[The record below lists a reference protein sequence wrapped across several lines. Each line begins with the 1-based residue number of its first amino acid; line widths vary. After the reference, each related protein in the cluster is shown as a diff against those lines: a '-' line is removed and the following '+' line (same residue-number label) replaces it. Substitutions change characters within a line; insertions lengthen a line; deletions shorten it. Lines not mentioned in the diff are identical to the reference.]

1 MTTDDEGRP
10 RRAPGPAAGPTGG
23 PPTPDAPAPDA
34 TGTDATGTDATGAD
48 MTASGPYATAPCP
61 QASVPGPDMTAPGPH
76 TSAPGPDSTAPDA
89 VTCRALRYAFGETR
103 AVDGVDLSVRPGEVF
118 GLLGPNGAG
127 KTTAIRCITT
137 LLPVPAY
144 MVRVFGHD
152 AAKERMAVRRLL
164 GYVPQQLSADAGLT
178 GRENVTLFAR
188 VFDVA
193 RRERAARVN
202 QALEAVGLTD
212 AAGRLAGTYSGGM
225 IRRLELA
232 QALVSAPRLLML
244 DEPTIGLDPIART
257 SVWEHINAVRAATG
271 MTVLVTTHYM
281 DEADQYCDRLALMHR
296 GRIRALGTPDELRSA
311 LRARRR
317 AALTSPAPPPAPG
330 TSATPTPEQ
339 AAAPS
344 SASSLST
351 SSTPSSAPSPS
362 SDAVPTLEDV
372 FRDVAGSGLDEQSGD
387 FRDVRS
393 TRRTAN

>member
-10 RRAPGPAAGPTGG
+10 GRLPGSGPGRAPFAHR
-23 PPTPDAPAPDA
+23 APAPDA
-34 TGTDATGTDATGAD
+34 
-48 MTASGPYATAPCP
+48 
-61 QASVPGPDMTAPGPH
+61 PGRS
-76 TSAPGPDSTAPDA
+76 TSPPDA
-89 VTCRALRYAFGETR
+89 VTCRGLRYAFGETR

-137 LLPVPAY
+137 LLPVPAG

-178 GRENVTLFAR
+178 GRENVALFAR
-188 VFDVA
+188 VFDVP
-193 RRERAARVN
+193 RRERAARVT

-212 AAGRLAGTYSGGM
+212 AAGRLANTYSGGM
-225 IRRLELA
+225 VRRLELA

-281 DEADQYCDRLALMHR
+281 DEADQYCDRVALMHH
-296 GRIRALGTPDELRSA
+296 GRLRALGTPDELRAA
-311 LRARRR
+311 LSARRR
-317 AALTSPAPPPAPG
+317 AARTAAPATASPSPG
-330 TSATPTPEQ
+330 TPTP
-339 AAAPS
+339 AASPASPSAAPS
-344 SASSLST
+344 RST
-351 SSTPSSAPSPS
+351 
-362 SDAVPTLEDV
+362 DAEPTLEDV

-393 TRRTAN
+393 TRRTAHRVG